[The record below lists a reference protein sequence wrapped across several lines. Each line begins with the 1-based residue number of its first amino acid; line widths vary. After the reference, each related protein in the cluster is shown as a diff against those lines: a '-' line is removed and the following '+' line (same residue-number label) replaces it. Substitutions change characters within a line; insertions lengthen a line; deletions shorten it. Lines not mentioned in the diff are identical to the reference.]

1 MINMKKVAK
10 KANVSI
16 STVSRVFSNKKYYIK
31 ESTREKVLA
40 AAKEL
45 GYFPNGFTAGIH
57 GAATHNIALFVPSIS
72 NEMFPPIIKGAE
84 DFLRKKGYNII
95 LCIINDDLE
104 IEKYYVNKL
113 RNGIVDGFIICS
125 MLSKSDSIR
134 KLIKEEFPV
143 VLVAR
148 YYNDNCNAVIID
160 NFQASYDAVN
170 YLLRTGKK
178 RIAVVLGPKELNVYG
193 QRLEGYKEA
202 IKNAGIE
209 FDEKLI
215 INETSGDN
223 GLYQGI
229 TELLKRDSQIDAIFA
244 TNDHKAIITMK
255 AIHDLGL
262 KIPDDISVLG
272 FDNIKVST
280 MLNPPL
286 STVSQPFYE
295 MGKLAATKIYNIING
310 QGPKEPVV
318 DVLNTEIIIRKTTI

>member
-1 MINMKKVAK
+1 M
-10 KANVSI
+10 
-16 STVSRVFSNKKYYIK
+16 
-31 ESTREKVLA
+31 
-40 AAKEL
+40 
-45 GYFPNGFTAGIH
+45 
-57 GAATHNIALFVPSIS
+57 
-72 NEMFPPIIKGAE
+72 
-84 DFLRKKGYNII
+84 
-95 LCIINDDLE
+95 
-104 IEKYYVNKL
+104 
-113 RNGIVDGFIICS
+113 
-125 MLSKSDSIR
+125 
-134 KLIKEEFPV
+134 
-143 VLVAR
+143 
-148 YYNDNCNAVIID
+148 
-160 NFQASYDAVN
+160 
-170 YLLRTGKK
+170 
-178 RIAVVLGPKELNVYG
+178 
-193 QRLEGYKEA
+193 
-202 IKNAGIE
+202 
-209 FDEKLI
+209 I